1 MGEKL
6 PDPEEDTSLKNAGEE
21 KGELMELK
29 ELLGEELYGQVDAKI
44 KEHNDGIEEKLQ
56 HVRFVDLSE
65 GNYISKE
72 KYQAATAKAKG
83 LETQLGEANKTIK
96 SYQDMDIDGIKQ
108 SAKDWEEKYQKD
120 TEALNAQIES
130 DRKKFAA
137 ERFMDGQKIK
147 SPLSRKAILSEFLA
161 QNLEF
166 KDGTFVGADEYMKG
180 VREKY
185 PDEFEQEE
193 EKPEKKTWVRGTQG
207 TYKPKTVSEE
217 QAYYEKKYGK
227 NKYAKQ

>member
-1 MGEKL
+1 
-6 PDPEEDTSLKNAGEE
+6 
-21 KGELMELK
+21 MELK
-29 ELLGEELYGQVDAKI
+29 ELLGEELYGQVEQKI
-44 KEHNDGIEEKLQ
+44 NEHNEGIEDKLQ
-56 HVRFVDLSE
+56 RVRFVDLSE
-65 GNYISKE
+65 GNYVSKE
-72 KYQAATAKAKG
+72 KYQTATSKAKG
-83 LETQLGEANKTIK
+83 LETQLSEANKTIK

-108 SAKDWEEKYQKD
+108 SVKDWEQKYQKD

-137 ERFMDGQKIK
+137 ERFMDEQKIK

-166 KDGTFVGADEYMKG
+166 KDGAFVGADEYMKG

-185 PDEFEQEE
+185 PDEFEQEDE
-193 EKPEKKTWVRGTQG
+193 NKPQKKTWVRGTQG
-207 TYKPKTVSEE
+207 SYKPKTVSEE

-227 NKYAKQ
+227 NKYAQQ